1 VAEPIERRLVAILAA
16 DIVAF
21 SRLTSADEEGT
32 LRRVVALRSELIE
45 PITTTHHG
53 RVVKTMGDGFIVEFS
68 SIVDAVRAAVE
79 LQQRFAAQ
87 NSDHPPEAH
96 IEFRV
101 GIHLGDVV
109 VQPDGDLLGDGVNIA
124 ARLETL
130 ADPGGICISED
141 AYRQVRDRIDRQ
153 FIDLGEKEL
162 KNITHP
168 MRIYAVD
175 LASKA
180 AAAGKTAPAK
190 KPARRGE
197 AQVQKSERTAMTLS
211 TPVRLRAPGRRAQIA
226 TAQDAIAFIDKD
238 MPPELSSLPRWTFAR
253 ALMVEAI
260 KTGKSRDLTTATRQF
275 RQAANNERWLDQK
288 NSPERPS
295 QDSK

>member
-1 VAEPIERRLVAILAA
+1 
-16 DIVAF
+16 
-21 SRLTSADEEGT
+21 
-32 LRRVVALRSELIE
+32 
-45 PITTTHHG
+45 
-53 RVVKTMGDGFIVEFS
+53 MGDGFIVEFS
-68 SIVDAVRAAVE
+68 SIVDAVRAAIE
-79 LQQRFAAQ
+79 LQQRFAAK

-168 MRIYAVD
+168 MRTYAVD
-175 LASKA
+175 LAAKPA
-180 AAAGKTAPAK
+180 AGGKTAPAK

-197 AQVQKSERTAMTLS
+197 AQVQKSERTAMALS
-211 TPVRLRAPGRRAQIA
+211 APVRLRAPGRRAQIA

-260 KTGKSRDLTTATRQF
+260 KTGKSRDMTTATRQF
-275 RQAANNERWLDQK
+275 RQAANNERWLDK
-288 NSPERPS
+288 NNPERPS